1 MRLYVGNLGFVM
13 TDVQLQALF
22 AEHGSVN
29 SAKVIRDHDSGQGRG
44 FGFVEMPDVE
54 AQRAMES
61 LNGKTIE
68 GRALTVNEA
77 RPTRHNSDGRG
88 RGSSEKRGF
97 GQYGRH

>member
-1 MRLYVGNLGFVM
+1 MKLYVGNLDFMM

-29 SAKVIRDHDSGQGRG
+29 SATVVRDHDSGQGRG
-44 FGFVEMPDVE
+44 FGFIEMADAE
-54 AQRAMES
+54 AQRAIES

-68 GRALTVNEA
+68 GRQLTVNEA
-77 RPTRHNSDGRG
+77 RPKRENSDGRG

-97 GQYGRH
+97 GQYGRR